1 MEPLGAFVG
10 RMSKRFKV
18 ALCGYYGFGNLG
30 DELLAEALI
39 KLLEEEG
46 VSKKEMAL
54 LSSLPDASE
63 RKFSVRSVKRDNP
76 IALWNILRQTESL
89 LLGGGGLF
97 QDVTSFHSCFYY
109 WGVVRIAKLAGC
121 KVWAFGNSIGPLRG
135 SISKYLTADAYKKC
149 NFIAVRDRKAL
160 KWINERGL
168 KGYLTPDPVLY
179 LWKDSIPSCLEA
191 RNYVL
196 VNFRPWDG
204 VLERRGAEA
213 VERFAREKKLNI
225 TGVSFSEEDLDCMNC
240 LSKKGV
246 INIKEIKT
254 VTTLEEAIAVM
265 KCGRV
270 AVGMRLHFCVLSL
283 MAGLIPTAIP
293 YDPKVR
299 EFAKEWG
306 LPVWE
311 PENVLKVVPRE
322 GDTIGNKLVIAKK
335 EIKTAMKRAVNEI
348 IR

>member
-1 MEPLGAFVG
+1 M
-10 RMSKRFKV
+10 
-18 ALCGYYGFGNLG
+18 
-30 DELLAEALI
+30 
-39 KLLEEEG
+39 
-46 VSKKEMAL
+46 
-54 LSSLPDASE
+54 
-63 RKFSVRSVKRDNP
+63 
-76 IALWNILRQTESL
+76 
-89 LLGGGGLF
+89 
-97 QDVTSFHSCFYY
+97 
-109 WGVVRIAKLAGC
+109 
-121 KVWAFGNSIGPLRG
+121 
-135 SISKYLTADAYKKC
+135 
-149 NFIAVRDRKAL
+149 
-160 KWINERGL
+160 
-168 KGYLTPDPVLY
+168 
-179 LWKDSIPSCLEA
+179 
-191 RNYVL
+191 
-196 VNFRPWDG
+196 NFRPWDG

-283 MAGLIPTAIP
+283 MVGLIPTAIP

-335 EIKTAMKRAVNEI
+335 EIKTAMKGAVNEI